1 MTQGIDDIKII
12 REMMEKSSK
21 FRYINGLS
29 LIVAGLTAMAG
40 AVFAH
45 FYLMG
50 YIRIAQ
56 QNTPYQRLVVLF
68 LAALTVLTIA
78 ASVITFFSWLKAK
91 ENRQSIINRL
101 TKRVIYNLAVP
112 LVTGGALSLLFLF
125 QGKVSIVYAFTLIFY
140 GLSLVNVSKFTFGE
154 IHILGLCEII
164 LGLMC
169 VIFIGDSALK
179 TVWKYSSILDTV
191 SNGLLWWTIGFGLL
205 HIIFGLIIYFK
216 YDRKRTV

>member
-1 MTQGIDDIKII
+1 MTQGTDDIKII
-12 REMMEKSSK
+12 REMMERSSK

-40 AVFAH
+40 AAFAH

-91 ENRQSIINRL
+91 ENRQSIMNRL
-101 TKRVIYNLAVP
+101 TKRVLYNLAVP

-125 QGKVSIVYAFTLIFY
+125 QGKISIVYAFTLIFY

-164 LGLMC
+164 AGLMC

-191 SNGLLWWTIGFGLL
+191 SNGLLWWTIGFGVL